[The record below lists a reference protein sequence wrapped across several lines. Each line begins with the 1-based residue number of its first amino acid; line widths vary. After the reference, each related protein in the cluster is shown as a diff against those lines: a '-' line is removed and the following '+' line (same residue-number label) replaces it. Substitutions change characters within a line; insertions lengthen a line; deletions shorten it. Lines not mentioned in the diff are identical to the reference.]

1 MKRLIEKADL
11 QNKFK
16 ADLIDEVLVHEL
28 INEDTKEPYEWEELE
43 VLSYDELVDL
53 LVSSK
58 KMYVVEL

>member
-1 MKRLIEKADL
+1 M
-11 QNKFK
+11 
-16 ADLIDEVLVHEL
+16 LVHEL